1 MKRYLILV
9 LFLMSCS
16 LEPKEKFAK
25 KIEGNYTTGNVGTWF
40 ASQLSITGVPTNLP
54 VVIDSAG
61 SFTISGARFTIETIR
76 DPNLLWAVYKI
87 ETSATPPKVQ
97 YTAISVA
104 TLTSYAVEK
113 GVYPLEKNVPLP
125 IEGVSP
131 FLIRRQ

>member
-9 LFLMSCS
+9 LLLMSCS

-25 KIEGNYTTGNVGTWF
+25 KIEGNYTTGNVKSWF
-40 ASQLSITGVPTNLP
+40 NLNLGIASVPTNLP
-54 VVIDSAG
+54 VVIDSEGA
-61 SFTISGARFTIETIR
+61 FTISGARFTIETIR

-104 TLTSYAVEK
+104 TLTSYAIEK
-113 GVYPLEKNVPLP
+113 GAYDSEIKVPFP
-125 IEGVSP
+125 VEGVSP